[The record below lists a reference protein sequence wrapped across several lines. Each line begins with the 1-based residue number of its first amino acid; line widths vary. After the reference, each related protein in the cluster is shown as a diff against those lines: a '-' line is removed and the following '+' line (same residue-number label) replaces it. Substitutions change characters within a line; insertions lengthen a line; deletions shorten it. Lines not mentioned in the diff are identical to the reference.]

1 MKLIKPEVIDI
12 TQTDY
17 SLKGIYKQIELAGRT
32 CYKSEDRITEDSAEP
47 FVKMLIDRGH
57 TAMLEHGT
65 VYLTIPMTT
74 RYSDEP
80 NIYQDNKYSIVKEST
95 GFPFKDI
102 YGDKCDAWCV
112 TTNYRVI
119 VENNINPDPEFLCG
133 FTEWHERRVSFRI
146 ICSIGIAREL
156 CRHRVFSF
164 AQESTRYCNYGKE
177 KFGEMSFIEPYWY
190 KDADFISQDLFKSN
204 LEIAS
209 VSYRAM
215 INNKMMAQQ
224 AREVL
229 PLATKTELVM
239 TGTVSQ
245 WKAFLKLRL
254 DKAAHPD
261 MRIIAQQIKEKLSKY
276 E

>member
-65 VYLTIPMTT
+65 VYLKFDHDFAYAEPFYSSPYSAVTIAANAS
-74 RYSDEP
+74 Y
-80 NIYQDNKYSIVKEST
+80 I
-95 GFPFKDI
+95 
-102 YGDKCDAWCV
+102 
-112 TTNYRVI
+112 TTNLRAVDELNMQYVLY
-119 VENNINPDPEFLCG
+119 PEFMHYEQGMHQPRC
-133 FTEWHERRVSFRI
+133 SFRI

-164 AQESTRYCNYGKE
+164 VQESTRYCNYGKE

-190 KDADFISQDLFKSN
+190 KDADSISQDLFKSN

-261 MRIIAQQIKEKLSKY
+261 MRIVAQKISDLLKKY